1 MPNRTKNPKAGD
13 YVEILVPLGKD
24 DEGNTTYEK
33 GLVLRASMSDEKWND
48 VKGRAERSGRLST
61 VKDSEGGRTLTDE
74 QDVSGDH
81 IKFKDKSGASVIV
94 LRGDLDDA
102 AWQKRIDSAADKDSF
117 ESAVQGGSVVK
128 AGPRRAKETGTNDLG
143 DKSVE
148 GPVQQAERKPLEVV
162 TPKLVGGIDEPA
174 QDVVKAK
181 VTEVPSAVP
190 GATQSHRTISGSGV
204 TLTPEDEPQASG
216 PRKFFGDAMMGS
228 LPGGVGGGEAPMS
241 MPAPGPGA
249 PTSDGGVS
257 SFTDGGVMPAPNQS
271 LAPSP
276 IGVSGGAAPDAGVPA
291 PSAGLSSPPP
301 DASSGPMPN
310 MSFGDRQPLTNPV
323 DLAVASTLPQ
333 ASGSAPM
340 SGGQSQTPPGAPA
353 PAPQPTSTSVGVKF
367 RGGPSS
373 APGGVPSLDQ
383 AEKDFRA
390 GQQKMVDTE
399 QKAATERLAARADYE
414 SRVSAFEAEQKA
426 ATIRQRE
433 NEDRINSA
441 YLQTLEDV
449 SKKAEIDPDHFWNSK
464 SDGQK
469 AMMAIGGFL
478 AGLGGRDPSARIDQ
492 MIARDI
498 AVQRENFNLAR
509 EGAKN
514 KLAGLNTMYGRL
526 RERGL
531 DDREAAA
538 AARAAMNQGMANKL
552 EGIKEQMAPGEA
564 MAKMD
569 MAIAQFRMNKVKAQ
583 DDLLNS
589 ASERQA
595 RIDARKF
602 QEFNMEMKRK
612 EAEAKAAG
620 GGKEE
625 SPGTRS
631 QIAQI
636 DQALDA
642 VDRLLSDSSK
652 VGAFQQFA
660 DAQTQVIRGILP
672 ESAEKLF
679 DQMFPSVAQREA
691 RAGEVGQTAKKAV
704 TGEAMGV
711 EERKEAARAV
721 PRPGVTQNQ
730 DAAVRELRQQLL
742 AKRKSLENTRF
753 SVGTAPTQGT
763 SFEEQS
769 GP

>member
-1 MPNRTKNPKAGD
+1 MPNRTKTPKAGD

-33 GLVLRASMSDEKWND
+33 GLVLRASMSDEKWAD
-48 VKGRAERSGRLST
+48 IKGRAERSGRLSA
-61 VKDSEGGRTLTDE
+61 VKESEDARVLTDE
-74 QDVSGDH
+74 KDVSGDH
-81 IKFKDKSGASVIV
+81 IKFKDSSGASVV
-94 LRGDLDDA
+94 VYRGDLDDA
-102 AWQKRIDSAADKDSF
+102 AWQKRVSAAADKDSF
-117 ESAVQGGSVVK
+117 ESAVQDGSVVK
-128 AGPRRAKETGTNDLG
+128 AGPGRAKETGTSDLG
-143 DKSVE
+143 DKPVE
-148 GPVQQAERKPLEVV
+148 GPVQKAERKPLEVV

-181 VTEVPSAVP
+181 VTEMPSAVP

-216 PRKFFGDAMMGS
+216 PRKFFGDAMLGS

-249 PTSDGGVS
+249 PASDGGVP
-257 SFTDGGVMPAPNQS
+257 SFTDGGVISAPNQS
-271 LAPSP
+271 IAPSP
-276 IGVSGGAAPDAGVPA
+276 IGVSGGAAPDAGVPVPA
-291 PSAGLSSPPP
+291 SGLSSPPP
-301 DASSGPMPN
+301 DASSGAMPN
-310 MSFGDRQPLTNPV
+310 MGFGARQPLTNPV

-333 ASGSAPM
+333 ASGSPAM
-340 SGGQSQTPPGAPA
+340 SGGQPQVPPGAPA

-399 QKAATERLAARADYE
+399 QAAATERLAARSKYE
-414 SRVSAFEAEQKA
+414 SDLKAFEAEQKA

-433 NEDRINSA
+433 NEDRINAA
-441 YLQTLEDV
+441 YLRTLEDV
-449 SKKAEIDPDHFWNSK
+449 SKKAEIDPDHFWESK
-464 SDGQK
+464 SGAQK
-469 AMMAIGGFL
+469 AFMALGGFL
-478 AGLGGRDPSARIDQ
+478 AGLGGRDPSSRIDQ
-492 MIARDI
+492 MIAQDI

-514 KLAGLNTMYGRL
+514 KLAGLQTVYGML
-526 RERGL
+526 RQRGL
-531 DDREAAA
+531 DDREAAS
-538 AARAAMNQGMANKL
+538 AARASMNQGMINKL

-602 QEFNMEMKRK
+602 QEFTMDMKRK
-612 EAEAKAAG
+612 DAEAKAAG
-620 GGKEE
+620 GQKIPATLAKDLSELKDTLASIKSMGNV
-625 SPGTRS
+625 SSGGFFSRAAVDMATTLPGGGVIAPDQKARGQEYKSRRAVLLKQVLGALTNADYETALSMMPEKISAMEDPAPYLARAADYVEK
-631 QIAQI
+631 QIA
-636 DQALDA
+636 
-642 VDRLLSDSSK
+642 R
-652 VGAFQQFA
+652 
-660 DAQTQVIRGILP
+660 
-672 ESAEKLF
+672 
-679 DQMFPSVAQREA
+679 REA
-691 RAGEVGQTAKKAV
+691 DYGLAGPDKRGVS
-704 TGEAMGV
+704 MG
-711 EERKEAARAV
+711 
-721 PRPGVTQNQ
+721 G
-730 DAAVRELRQQLL
+730 
-742 AKRKSLENTRF
+742 
-753 SVGTAPTQGT
+753 GI
-763 SFEEQS
+763 EEQS

>member
-117 ESAVQGGSVVK
+117 ESAMQGGSVVK

-148 GPVQQAERKPLEVV
+148 GPVQQVERKPLEVV
-162 TPKLVGGIDEPA
+162 TPKLVGDIANEAAPA
-174 QDVVKAK
+174 KAQP
-181 VTEVPSAVP
+181 EAVP

-257 SFTDGGVMPAPNQS
+257 SFTDGGVMPAPKQS

-399 QKAATERLAARADYE
+399 GERARQQLEARSKYE
-414 SRVSAFEAEQKA
+414 SDAKAFEAEQKA

-441 YLQTLEDV
+441 YLQTLEEV

-478 AGLGGRDPSARIDQ
+478 AGLGGRDPSGRIDQ

-531 DDREAAA
+531 DDREAAQ
-538 AARAAMNQGMANKL
+538 AARAAMNQGMINKL

-564 MAKMD
+564 QAKMD

-612 EAEAKAAG
+612 DAEAKAAG

-679 DQMFPSVAQREA
+679 DQMFPSVAQRER
-691 RAGEVGQTAKKAV
+691 RAAEVGGTAKKAV
-704 TGEAMGV
+704 TGEALSG
-711 EERKEAARAV
+711 EERKQAESNV

-753 SVGTAPTQGT
+753 SVGTAPTPDT
-763 SFEEQS
+763 SFMEQS

>member
-143 DKSVE
+143 DKPVE

-162 TPKLVGGIDEPA
+162 TPKLVGDIANEAAPA
-174 QDVVKAK
+174 KAQP
-181 VTEVPSAVP
+181 EAVP

-204 TLTPEDEPQASG
+204 TLTPDEPQASG

-340 SGGQSQTPPGAPA
+340 SGGQPQIPPGAPA

-414 SRVSAFEAEQKA
+414 SKVSAFEAEQTKA
-426 ATIRQRE
+426 RLRQRE
-433 NEDRINSA
+433 NEDRVNNA
-441 YLQTLEDV
+441 YLQTLEEV

-478 AGLGGRDPSARIDQ
+478 AGLGGRDPSGRIDQ

-514 KLAGLNTMYGRL
+514 KLAGLQTVYGML
-526 RERGL
+526 RQRGL
-531 DDREAAA
+531 DDREAAQ
-538 AARAAMNQGMANKL
+538 AARASMNQGMINKL

-564 MAKMD
+564 QAKMD
-569 MAIAQFRMNKVKAQ
+569 MAIAQFRVNKVKAE
-583 DDLLNS
+583 DDLKTSLQQRVHMQNQDS
-589 ASERQA
+589 MTAFTL
-595 RIDARKF
+595 D
-602 QEFNMEMKRK
+602 MKRK
-612 EAEAKAAG
+612 DAEARAAG
-620 GGKEE
+620 GQNLPATLAKDLSELKDGLATIDNMLKASSGGFLERGAVHGASKFPLKTGPLADLNARQQAYATGRAKILKALYGAVTNADYESAAAAMPEKITAYEDPTAYLTNVRKLIEE
-625 SPGTRS
+625 
-631 QIAQI
+631 QIA
-636 DQALDA
+636 
-642 VDRLLSDSSK
+642 R
-652 VGAFQQFA
+652 
-660 DAQTQVIRGILP
+660 
-672 ESAEKLF
+672 
-679 DQMFPSVAQREA
+679 REA
-691 RAGEVGQTAKKAV
+691 DYGLAGPDK
-704 TGEAMGV
+704 
-711 EERKEAARAV
+711 R
-721 PRPGVTQNQ
+721 GVTM
-730 DAAVRELRQQLL
+730 
-742 AKRKSLENTRF
+742 
-753 SVGTAPTQGT
+753 GGGI
-763 SFEEQS
+763 EEQS

>member
-117 ESAVQGGSVVK
+117 ESAMQGGSVVK

-162 TPKLVGGIDEPA
+162 TPKLVGDIANEAAPA
-174 QDVVKAK
+174 KAQP
-181 VTEVPSAVP
+181 EAVP

-204 TLTPEDEPQASG
+204 TLTPDEPQASG

-340 SGGQSQTPPGAPA
+340 SGGQPQIPPGAPA

-414 SRVSAFEAEQKA
+414 SKVSAFEAEQTKA
-426 ATIRQRE
+426 RLRQRE
-433 NEDRINSA
+433 NEDRVNNA
-441 YLQTLEDV
+441 YLQTLEEV

-478 AGLGGRDPSARIDQ
+478 AGLGGRDPSGRIDQ

-552 EGIKEQMAPGEA
+552 ESIKEQMAPGEA
-564 MAKMD
+564 QAKAD
-569 MAIAQFRMNKVKAQ
+569 MAIAQFRMNKVKAE
-583 DDLLNS
+583 DDLKTSLQQRVHMQNQDS
-589 ASERQA
+589 MTAFTL
-595 RIDARKF
+595 D
-602 QEFNMEMKRK
+602 MKRK
-612 EAEAKAAG
+612 DAEAKAAG
-620 GGKEE
+620 GQKIPATLAKDLSELKDTLASIKSMGNV
-625 SPGTRS
+625 SSGGFFSRAAVDMASTLPGGGVVAPEQKARGQEYKSRRAVLLKQVLGALTNADYETALSMMPEKISAMEDPAPYLARAADYVEK
-631 QIAQI
+631 QIA
-636 DQALDA
+636 
-642 VDRLLSDSSK
+642 R
-652 VGAFQQFA
+652 
-660 DAQTQVIRGILP
+660 
-672 ESAEKLF
+672 
-679 DQMFPSVAQREA
+679 REA
-691 RAGEVGQTAKKAV
+691 DYGLAGPDKRGVN
-704 TGEAMGV
+704 MG
-711 EERKEAARAV
+711 
-721 PRPGVTQNQ
+721 GI
-730 DAAVRELRQQLL
+730 
-742 AKRKSLENTRF
+742 
-753 SVGTAPTQGT
+753 
-763 SFEEQS
+763 EEQS

>member
-61 VKDSEGGRTLTDE
+61 VKDSEGARPLTDE

-94 LRGDLDDA
+94 PRGDLDDA

-117 ESAVQGGSVVK
+117 ESAMQGGSVVK

-148 GPVQQAERKPLEVV
+148 GPVQQTERKPLEVV
-162 TPKLVGGIDEPA
+162 TPKLVGGVDEPA

-204 TLTPEDEPQASG
+204 TLTPDEPQASG

-340 SGGQSQTPPGAPA
+340 SGGQSQTTPGAPA

-414 SRVSAFEAEQKA
+414 SRVSAFEAEQTKA
-426 ATIRQRE
+426 RLRQRE
-433 NEDRINSA
+433 NEDRVNSA
-441 YLQTLEDV
+441 YLQTLEEV

-564 MAKMD
+564 QAKAD
-569 MAIAQFRMNKVKAQ
+569 MAIAQFRMNKVKAE
-583 DDLLNS
+583 DDLKTSLQQRVHMQNQDS
-589 ASERQA
+589 MTAFTL
-595 RIDARKF
+595 D
-602 QEFNMEMKRK
+602 MKRK
-612 EAEAKAAG
+612 DAEAKAAG
-620 GGKEE
+620 GQKIPATLAKDLSELKDTLASIKSMGNV
-625 SPGTRS
+625 SSGGFFSRAAVDMATTLPGGGVVAPEQKAQGQEYKSRRAVLLKQVLGALTNADYETALSMMPEKISAMEDPAPYLARAADYVEK
-631 QIAQI
+631 QIA
-636 DQALDA
+636 
-642 VDRLLSDSSK
+642 R
-652 VGAFQQFA
+652 
-660 DAQTQVIRGILP
+660 
-672 ESAEKLF
+672 
-679 DQMFPSVAQREA
+679 REA
-691 RAGEVGQTAKKAV
+691 DYGLAGPDKR
-704 TGEAMGV
+704 GV
-711 EERKEAARAV
+711 V
-721 PRPGVTQNQ
+721 I
-730 DAAVRELRQQLL
+730 
-742 AKRKSLENTRF
+742 
-753 SVGTAPTQGT
+753 
-763 SFEEQS
+763 EEQS

>member
-94 LRGDLDDA
+94 PRGDLDDA

-204 TLTPEDEPQASG
+204 TLTPDEPQASG

-276 IGVSGGAAPDAGVPA
+276 IGVSSGAAPDAGVPA

-340 SGGQSQTPPGAPA
+340 SGGQPQTPPGAPA

-414 SRVSAFEAEQKA
+414 SKVSAFEAEQKA

-441 YLQTLEDV
+441 YLQTLEEV

-478 AGLGGRDPSARIDQ
+478 AGLGGRDPSGRIDQ

-602 QEFNMEMKRK
+602 QEFNMEMKQK
-612 EAEAKAAG
+612 DAAAKAAG
-620 GGKEE
+620 GQKIPATLAKDLSELKDTLASIKSMGNV
-625 SPGTRS
+625 SSGGFFSRAAVDMASTIPGGGVVAPEQKARGQEYKSRRAVLLKQVLGALTNADYETALSMMPEKISAMEDPAPYLARAADYVEK
-631 QIAQI
+631 QIA
-636 DQALDA
+636 
-642 VDRLLSDSSK
+642 R
-652 VGAFQQFA
+652 
-660 DAQTQVIRGILP
+660 
-672 ESAEKLF
+672 
-679 DQMFPSVAQREA
+679 REA
-691 RAGEVGQTAKKAV
+691 DYGLAGPDKRGVN
-704 TGEAMGV
+704 MG
-711 EERKEAARAV
+711 
-721 PRPGVTQNQ
+721 GI
-730 DAAVRELRQQLL
+730 
-742 AKRKSLENTRF
+742 
-753 SVGTAPTQGT
+753 
-763 SFEEQS
+763 EEQS